1 MTEVALLDKGTIFS
15 VVEFGADGITGWE
28 VWQDKAGVPR
38 ARHWPCEPASDR
50 TDPSVLYEHRLRPL
64 TTGRRLLIIFDALHE
79 LYADAFEVLR
89 AARPEA
95 PVYYCTVP
103 LASLLRDVIAEIP
116 LTCWY
121 ELVVLRQTESRR
133 LVLDSRQLFPP
144 GAQRGYREQFRIRC
158 EPSDEHGTVFAV
170 VAVEARR
177 FQLVSVQSAA
187 IAPGVYEPTAVLLRP
202 GHVDFQGL
210 PGKLRTEPRRWPSLV
225 SAVPARLDRPPPT
238 HLVCVIEVSG
248 PTDQFRRRIDRIQD
262 LIAHTDGTDGQLSVS
277 LISYGPHAFDRRVPD
292 EPAKVLAWAADSKTV
307 LLALD
312 KLGERKLVEGE
323 YPRAAQL
330 ECALTEVARLLS
342 VRDGRPVLVTAGSR
356 PPFPPRVDI
365 RSEILPCPDRRDWR
379 RPLQKLY
386 GVPGITFG
394 ALPDQDADAE
404 IWTRLGREAL
414 EPLDV
419 VDVRRFAADLGLCGT
434 AVPVPFPLIDTNGG

>member
-1 MTEVALLDKGTIFS
+1 M
-15 VVEFGADGITGWE
+15 
-28 VWQDKAGVPR
+28 
-38 ARHWPCEPASDR
+38 
-50 TDPSVLYEHRLRPL
+50 
-64 TTGRRLLIIFDALHE
+64 
-79 LYADAFEVLR
+79 
-89 AARPEA
+89 
-95 PVYYCTVP
+95 
-103 LASLLRDVIAEIP
+103 
-116 LTCWY
+116 
-121 ELVVLRQTESRR
+121 
-133 LVLDSRQLFPP
+133 
-144 GAQRGYREQFRIRC
+144 
-158 EPSDEHGTVFAV
+158 
-170 VAVEARR
+170 
-177 FQLVSVQSAA
+177 
-187 IAPGVYEPTAVLLRP
+187 
-202 GHVDFQGL
+202 
-210 PGKLRTEPRRWPSLV
+210 
-225 SAVPARLDRPPPT
+225 
-238 HLVCVIEVSG
+238 CVIEVSG

-312 KLGERKLVEGE
+312 KLGERKLVKGE